1 MGVSFGSLALSLE
14 CVCVLMAYSPAFIS
28 FPAWRFGLGVA
39 ESRRVCFLFCFLLFA
54 VLLFAVLLFAVHG
67 CVHGCAS
74 IGGGLS
80 AGMGW
85 FCCGL
90 GAGLV
95 RLVVIGLE
103 LSLSLSLGLGFY

>member
-1 MGVSFGSLALSLE
+1 MGVSFGSLALSLV
-14 CVCVLMAYSPAFIS
+14 CVCVLMACSPAFIS

-39 ESRRVCFLFCFLLFA
+39 ESRRVCFLFCF
-54 VLLFAVLLFAVHG
+54 LLFAVLLFAVHG

-95 RLVVIGLE
+95 TLVVIGLE